1 MITADELLALAGCA
15 THVYDLGAGLGK
27 VRIRPLTYAQGIRF
41 TDLDSRGKAVL
52 TLQLGL
58 VEPTLTDE
66 QAEQFY
72 DEAPFG
78 ALNALTTEIL
88 RISGML
94 DGADAQKS
102 VGETVPPGG
111 G

>member
-1 MITADELLALAGCA
+1 MISADELLTLAGCA
-15 THVYDLGAGLGK
+15 SVVYDLGGGLGK
-27 VRIRPLTYAQGIRF
+27 VRIRHIPYAQGIRF
-41 TDLDSRGKAVL
+41 GDLDTRGRAVL

-58 VEPTLTDE
+58 VEPTLTEE

-72 DEAPFG
+72 GAAPFG
-78 ALNALTTEIL
+78 AVNALTTEIL

-94 DGADAQKS
+94 DGEDAQKS
-102 VGETVPPGG
+102 VGETAPAGG